1 MGIRQKH
8 FNFPRML
15 IILTSRK
22 PPTRTK
28 GSVSNLRR
36 LRWSSLA
43 KQTLGAGM
51 AVGVLTA
58 GQAQALVVNV
68 SGYGYWNVT
77 TFEGSFYNNTT
88 QFALPADDGVMPWW
102 GSQTAAEAFANAVR
116 NQLPPAINCST
127 CEPPTSGGP
136 FFGYG
141 TNELGGQPIQY
152 SYFQYPTSN
161 PRLGGAVSTYQP
173 GSFTSVWAK
182 ADPAASTVPGPLPA
196 LGAAAAF
203 GFSRKLRKRLKA
215 SGSVSSTATT
225 V

>member
-1 MGIRQKH
+1 MGIQPKP
-8 FNFPRML
+8 FDFTRML

-22 PPTRTK
+22 PPTCTK
-28 GSVSNLRR
+28 NRASNLHRR
-36 LRWSSLA
+36 RWSSPA
-43 KQTLGAGM
+43 KSTLGAAM
-51 AVGVLTA
+51 VVGALSA

-68 SGYGYWNVT
+68 PGYGYWDVT
-77 TFEGSFYNNTT
+77 TFLGSYYNNTL
-88 QFALPADDGVMPWW
+88 QFALPANGGVMPWW

-116 NQLPPAINCST
+116 NQLPPSINCDT
-127 CEPPTSGGP
+127 CVPPTTGGP

-141 TNELGGQPIQY
+141 TDVPSQPIQY

-161 PRLGGAVSTYQP
+161 PELGGAVSTYQP
-173 GSFTSVWAK
+173 GFFVSVWAK
-182 ADPAASTVPGPLPA
+182 AAPAASTVPGPLPA

-215 SGSVSSTATT
+215 SGSVSSTAAT

>member
-1 MGIRQKH
+1 MNIQPKH
-8 FNFPRML
+8 FDFPRML

-28 GSVSNLRR
+28 GSASNLRR
-36 LRWSSLA
+36 LRWSSRA
-43 KQTLGAGM
+43 MSTLGAAM
-51 AVGVLTA
+51 ATGVLSA
-58 GQAQALVVNV
+58 GQAQAQVVNV
-68 SGYGYWNVT
+68 PGYGYWDVT
-77 TFEGSFYNNTT
+77 TFLGSYDDNTV
-88 QFALPADDGVMPWW
+88 QFALPANGGVMPWW

-116 NQLPPAINCST
+116 NQLPPSSICDT
-127 CEPPTSGGP
+127 CEPPTTAGP

-141 TNELGGQPIQY
+141 TDVPTQPIQY

-161 PRLGGAVSTYQP
+161 PELGGAVSTYQP
-173 GSFTSVWAK
+173 GVFVSVWAQ
-182 ADPAASTVPGPLPA
+182 AAPAATTVPGPLPA

-215 SGSVSSTATT
+215 SRSVSSTAAT